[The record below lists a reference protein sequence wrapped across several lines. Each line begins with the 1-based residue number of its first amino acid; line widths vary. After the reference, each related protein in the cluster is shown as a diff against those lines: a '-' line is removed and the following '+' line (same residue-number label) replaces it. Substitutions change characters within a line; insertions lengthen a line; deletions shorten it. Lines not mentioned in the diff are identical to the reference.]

1 MIKNKNF
8 VLNTCC
14 LIFVVLLP
22 GHFAHLRCSAFNVL
36 SDFREK
42 WDGLKAAAWNPHT
55 QHWWCFSYLAFRS
68 APVKDRYLTW
78 WQHIALKLVV
88 ACFLSLCPV
97 LCLCLSLTH
106 THTSNIPLWGE
117 HMLQNRTVL
126 SSSVFCCFDECSDV
140 FPEAR
145 SEVSSPHT
153 HTHTAISE
161 GVWDR
166 LGEFFSTRLGLNMS
180 CLLRG
185 SLLHHHPVHTGLLEN
200 PLAGLP
206 LCLLIVKQKLLNRV
220 MLKVLVQKIRIQ
232 EWDLFWL
239 QLLTQIH

>member
-1 MIKNKNF
+1 MRW
-8 VLNTCC
+8 LES
-14 LIFVVLLP
+14 
-22 GHFAHLRCSAFNVL
+22 CS
-36 SDFREK
+36 
-42 WDGLKAAAWNPHT
+42 LKPTHT
-55 QHWWCFSYLAFRS
+55 
-68 APVKDRYLTW
+68 T
-78 WQHIALKLVV
+78 LVML
-88 ACFLSLCPV
+88 FLSGLQERSSQRQIFDLVAAYCFKTSCSLLFV
-97 LCLCLSLTH
+97 FMSCLVSLPLSHTH

-166 LGEFFSTRLGLNMS
+166 LGKFFSTRLGLNTS